1 MNNNFV
7 RCVAALSFAASNFV
21 FSTNATA
28 QTSFENAMEKKLNSL
43 VNVPDILPKA
53 QLLSPNGAP
62 SGIMSPTGFGGSGTY
77 LFGGIGSTYPELY
90 REKQADFVA
99 FGGISAGNPVKAVN
113 VAVGVNMT
121 DVNKF
126 KNFSANLT
134 ISRQLSTASSISVG
148 TLGLFASSTISDS
161 PGSTFYLAFSHA
173 VQWAPSKT
181 PGASALSYTI
191 GVGTGRFLYKSPF
204 DVQKGKGK
212 YATAVFAGVSY
223 EVFRHMNVA
232 AEWYSTNLGVS
243 VGVRPFAN
251 PLSIGFG
258 VDNLT
263 SYSGDRASMILTIG
277 YPLNIRRA
285 ASN

>member
-53 QLLSPNGAP
+53 QLLSPNDAP
-62 SGIMSPTGFGGSGTY
+62 SGMMSPTGFGGSGTY
-77 LFGGIGSTYPELY
+77 LFGGIGGTYPELY
-90 REKQADFVA
+90 RKKQGDFVA

-126 KNFSANLT
+126 TNFSANLT
-134 ISRQLSTASSISVG
+134 VSRQLSAASSISVG
-148 TLGLFASSTISDS
+148 TIGLFASSVISDS

-191 GVGTGRFLYKSPF
+191 GVGTGRFLYKSPL
-204 DVQKGKGK
+204 DVQKGKGV

-243 VGVRPFAN
+243 VGVRPFTN